1 MHCPRMSVFVLA
13 FFALLLLSGPAAA
26 DSGQGDVHLEAPVS
40 VTRGEGF
47 VCRFMPVAGGSS
59 YSLTWLDKHLDCA
72 VSRAGI
78 MQEVLLGVGLKGKT
92 GPELLQLSYVVGG
105 TKKVARCT
113 VEVKE
118 KKYPEQ
124 RLTLPKSMATLSK
137 KNLNRYY
144 KEKKVITHTLA
155 QQSSG
160 RFWTLPLTRPVPGSV
175 SSAFGLT
182 RFINDQP
189 RAPHRGVDFRGGM
202 GVPIKACADG
212 VVDLVADHYFS
223 GRSVYVDHGQ
233 GVTSVYFH
241 MSKILVKEGQVIR
254 KGQVLGKMGKTGR
267 ATGPHLHF
275 GLYILGEAVNPLP
288 LMDAK
293 RYATSGAPIAASP
306 K

>member
-1 MHCPRMSVFVLA
+1 MHCRRMFVFAVACLG
-13 FFALLLLSGPAAA
+13 LLLFSGPVSAA
-26 DSGQGDVHLEAPVS
+26 SGQGEVRLLAPSS

-59 YSLTWLDKHLDCA
+59 YSLTWLDKHLDLA
-72 VSRAGI
+72 VSPAGT

-92 GPELLQLSYVVGG
+92 RPELLRLSYMVGG
-105 TKKVARCT
+105 ATKVNQCAID
-113 VEVKE
+113 VKD

-137 KNLNRYY
+137 KNLKRYY
-144 KEKKVITHTLA
+144 KEKKVITHALA

-160 RFWTLPLTRPVPGSV
+160 RFWSLPLTRPVPGSV

-275 GLYILGEAVNPLP
+275 GLYILGEPVNPLP
-288 LMDAK
+288 FMDAA
-293 RYATSGAPIAASP
+293 RYAASGAPTASTR

>member
-1 MHCPRMSVFVLA
+1 MRCRRILVFSVACLG
-13 FFALLLLSGPAAA
+13 LLLFSGSVSAE
-26 DSGQGDVHLEAPVS
+26 SSQGEVRLLAPPS

-47 VCRFMPVAGGSS
+47 VCRFMPLAGGSS
-59 YSLTWLDKHLDCA
+59 YSLTWLDKHLDLA
-72 VSRAGI
+72 VSRAGT
-78 MQEVLLGVGLKGKT
+78 MQEVLLGVGLKRQPR
-92 GPELLQLSYVVGG
+92 PELLRLSYIIGG
-105 TKKVARCT
+105 AKKMVQCT
-113 VEVKE
+113 VDVKD

-137 KNLNRYY
+137 KNLTRYY
-144 KEKKVITHTLA
+144 KEKKVITHALA
-155 QQSSG
+155 RQSSG
-160 RFWTLPLTRPVPGSV
+160 RFWSLPLTRPVPGSV

-241 MSKILVKEGQVIR
+241 LSKILVKEGQIVH
-254 KGQVLGKMGKTGR
+254 KGQVVGKMGKTGR

-275 GLYILGEAVNPLP
+275 GFYVLGEPVNPLP
-288 LMDAK
+288 LMDTANH
-293 RYATSGAPIAASP
+293 ASFALP
-306 K
+306 VSTLK